1 MGIAVS
7 SERGTRPTQD
17 APSPKIIPEYTHGRR
32 DRAPRTD
39 KVRAFP
45 PRDPFFSR
53 LSFFFFYLRPL
64 LLLSLYAARPVIFM
78 RSISRHSELARDK
91 LIARGSLPIA
101 RSSLGRLAVTISPS
115 CLVSVSLLGDLRGIF
130 QAGSP
135 R

>member
-53 LSFFFFYLRPL
+53 LSFFFFLSAPPPPSFSLRRAPGYFYAINFT
-64 LLLSLYAARPVIFM
+64 SLR
-78 RSISRHSELARDK
+78 
-91 LIARGSLPIA
+91 A
-101 RSSLGRLAVTISPS
+101 RS
-115 CLVSVSLLGDLRGIF
+115 
-130 QAGSP
+130 
-135 R
+135 

>member
-1 MGIAVS
+1 LSSWCLLVDGVGESVIICSCYVQLARQSSSLGIRTISISVMGIAVS

-53 LSFFFFYLRPL
+53 LSFFFFLSAPPPPSFSLRRAPGYFYAINFT
-64 LLLSLYAARPVIFM
+64 SLR
-78 RSISRHSELARDK
+78 
-91 LIARGSLPIA
+91 A
-101 RSSLGRLAVTISPS
+101 RS
-115 CLVSVSLLGDLRGIF
+115 
-130 QAGSP
+130 
-135 R
+135 